1 MTRPWPRK
9 WKRVIG
15 KVSRLL
21 DDDFWAQHWRT
32 LSIFVVFRGFSCM
45 LFYGGWIVWYFTSHS
60 CGKSVAR
67 VMRHSIILYD
77 CSKKYSSW
85 LSAFEKLSEQCIV
98 IDTYYGN
105 IRKLCIGV
113 LSRKHELGAKSK
125 VTISSDV
132 SFVTRDNHRYNAILR
147 VSTSSTSGSCKQGA
161 MNLWDIIVEYNI
173 FRGHPAQLTSL
184 NGVLFRGIDT
194 LWREK

>member
-1 MTRPWPRK
+1 MKESDRK
-9 WKRVIG
+9 SFTASRRWFLSSTLENAFHFRRFSRFLVYVI
-15 KVSRLL
+15 LWWMDWL
-21 DDDFWAQHWRT
+21 
-32 LSIFVVFRGFSCM
+32 VFHLTFMWQIGSP
-45 LFYGGWIVWYFTSHS
+45 SND
-60 CGKSVAR
+60 
-67 VMRHSIILYD
+67 RHSIILHA

-98 IDTYYGN
+98 IDTYYGK

-132 SFVTRDNHRYNAILR
+132 SFVTRDNHRYTAILR

-173 FRGHPAQLTSL
+173 FRGHAPQLTSL